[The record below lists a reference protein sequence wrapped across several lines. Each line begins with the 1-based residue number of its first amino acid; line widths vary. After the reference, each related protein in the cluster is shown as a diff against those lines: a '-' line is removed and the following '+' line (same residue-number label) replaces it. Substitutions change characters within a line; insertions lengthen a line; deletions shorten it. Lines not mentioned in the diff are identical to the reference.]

1 MRNSED
7 ILCALLPAIGGI
19 HPAEQI
25 IGALNCCEVIG
36 RIESTVWINPLLSGP
51 RRKFVFDQWY
61 EISHQKFGFK
71 QTATTGYFDGDFYLS
86 CLSISFFSSST
97 NLY

>member
-1 MRNSED
+1 M
-7 ILCALLPAIGGI
+7 CATTSYWRDPSCEADYWSSQLLRGK
-19 HPAEQI
+19 
-25 IGALNCCEVIG
+25 

-61 EISHQKFGFK
+61 DEISHQKFGFK

-97 NLY
+97 N